1 MAKVARTAALA
12 IPTFT
17 SLAPGERRPE
27 PAESEFPED
36 APVGPG
42 ILDDAFEVF
51 HV

>member
-1 MAKVARTAALA
+1 MAKAARTAAVA
-12 IPTFT
+12 VPT
-17 SLAPGERRPE
+17 LVPGEKRSER
-27 PAESEFPED
+27 AESEFPED